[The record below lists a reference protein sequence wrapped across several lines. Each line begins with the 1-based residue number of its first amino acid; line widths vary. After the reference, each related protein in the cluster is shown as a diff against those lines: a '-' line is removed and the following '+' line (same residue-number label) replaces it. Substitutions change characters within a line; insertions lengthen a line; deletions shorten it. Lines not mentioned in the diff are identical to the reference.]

1 MYMKPFT
8 LSLISASIIFSNMAL
23 AKSAGESVVAKVTD
37 PAAIQNYWT
46 PERMQSAT
54 PMDLPQADPHKVIK
68 VSIAEMQSHY
78 KGIPQG
84 KEGFK
89 PAVEPIPHPEQIF
102 EPIPSNAITQK
113 LDVGSLDQQFTSSQ
127 LTPQNAVLS
136 YPYRTTGKVFFTTPS
151 GTKSC
156 SGVLISPRI
165 VLTAGHC
172 VHNGNGLSSGWYSN
186 WTFVPAFH
194 NGAANYSTWTARAI
208 YATSTWVY
216 GGGTVPNA
224 ADWATI
230 ELADQVINGTTTKIG
245 NYLGWMGWLTFSAI
259 PNHATMLGY
268 SGSLD
273 DGQIMHQVLAQ
284 SAVAVA
290 PNNAEYGS
298 DMNIGAGGGPWV
310 QNFGAASVGQIGGT
324 NPARN
329 RVIAVASY
337 GYNDTT
343 TLSNGASI
351 LNDEFVNLYTYACN
365 RLAGNC

>member
-1 MYMKPFT
+1 MHLKPFT
-8 LSLISASIIFSNMAL
+8 LSLISASIIFSNMAM
-23 AKSAGESVVAKVTD
+23 ANPSIMSKVTE
-37 PAAIQNYWT
+37 PAVIQAYWT

-54 PMDLPQADPHKVIK
+54 PMDLPQANPNKVIK
-68 VSIAEMQSHY
+68 VSVEEMQSHF
-78 KGIPQG
+78 KGSPEG

-89 PAVEPIPHPEQIF
+89 PAVEPIPEMRQMF
-102 EPIPSNAITQK
+102 EPITSNTKANN
-113 LDVGSLDQQFTSSQ
+113 LDAGTLNQLFTSAQ
-127 LTPQNAVLS
+127 LTPASAFTS
-136 YPYRTTGKVFFTTPS
+136 YPYRTAGKVFFTTPA
-151 GTKSC
+151 GNKYC
-156 SGVLISPRI
+156 SGVLIAQRI

-186 WTFVPAFH
+186 WSFVPAFN
-194 NGAANYSTWTARAI
+194 NGSAPYLTWNASAV
-208 YATSTWVY
+208 YATGTWVS
-216 GGGTVPNA
+216 GGGGVPNA
-224 ADWATI
+224 GDWATL
-230 ELADQVINGTTTKIG
+230 ELADQVISGATTKIG
-245 NYLGWMGWLTFSAI
+245 NYVGYLGWLTLSTI

-268 SGSLD
+268 SGQLD
-273 DGQIMHQVLAQ
+273 SGQILHQVTAE

-298 DMNIGAGGGPWV
+298 DMNIGAGGGPWI
-310 QNFGAASVGQIGGT
+310 QNFGNASVGQTGGT

-351 LNDEFVNLYTYACN
+351 LNSDFVSLYNTACA